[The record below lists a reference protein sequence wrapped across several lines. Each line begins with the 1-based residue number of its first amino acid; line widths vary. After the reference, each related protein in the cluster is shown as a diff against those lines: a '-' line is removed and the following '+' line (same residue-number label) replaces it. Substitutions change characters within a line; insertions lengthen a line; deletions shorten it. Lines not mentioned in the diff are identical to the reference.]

1 MTQELRGGKI
11 KKIAENEKGIS
22 ITVEKEVRMSK
33 DFLKMR
39 HRILKEGLET
49 INEEIARIEEV
60 AKKINLTLD

>member
-11 KKIAENEKGIS
+11 KKIAENEGGIA

-33 DFLKMR
+33 DFLRMR
-39 HRILKEGLET
+39 HRVLNEGLET
-49 INEEIARIEEV
+49 IKEEIAKIEEV